1 MRISELICLGPKQ
14 KYFCERGWTGK
25 LAKHEVI
32 CPSGKSAE
40 PPPQASSPPTC
51 RSSGRTN
58 FATNAP
64 HEKPNRKFKVSWFDA
79 RRGGHQMRRER
90 RATPEGAGTI
100 TYTFHFQISSN

>member
-32 CPSGKSAE
+32 CPSGKLAE

-64 HEKPNRKFKVSWFDA
+64 HEKPNRKFKVSCFDA
-79 RRGGHQMRRER
+79 RRGDTKS
-90 RATPEGAGTI
+90 APNAGRLPKARG
-100 TYTFHFQISSN
+100 Q